1 MISSE
6 ILFEAYGDDPLLS
19 ADEAAAYL
27 RVSKT
32 TFNDLRRREK
42 FPVVRFMGDAR
53 FRRSDLNRF
62 INSHMS
68 WGWNKIGATS

>member
-6 ILFEAYGDDPLLS
+6 MLFEAYVEDPLLT
-19 ADEAAAYL
+19 ADEAARYI

-32 TFNDLRRREK
+32 TFNKLRRCKE

>member
-6 ILFEAYGDDPLLS
+6 ILFEAYGDDPLLT

-32 TFNDLRRREK
+32 TFNDLRRREE
-42 FPVVRFMGDAR
+42 FPVVRFMADAR

-62 INSHMS
+62 IDSNMS
-68 WGWNKIGATS
+68 WGWCKIGATS